1 MFDIVCPPTM
11 IRVPM
16 ICGLDIARHDTFK
29 FESMKR
35 FEPILIL
42 LTDKLES
49 INVVPVFDDVY
60 VPDVDVME
68 PITFKEP

>member
-1 MFDIVCPPTM
+1 MIRALDIV
-11 IRVPM
+11 RQ
-16 ICGLDIARHDTFK
+16 DTFK
-29 FESMKR
+29 LESTKR

>member
-1 MFDIVCPPTM
+1 
-11 IRVPM
+11 
-16 ICGLDIARHDTFK
+16 
-29 FESMKR
+29 MKR

-68 PITFKEP
+68 PITFKEPYTLIAFDVSWIADAFELPIHVDILEVE